1 MPSLEKLHKR
11 FRQDPFVLLAV
22 DVGEDEQT
30 VKRFVEKNGLSFPV
44 LLDSDSTVAAR
55 YGVRA
60 HPVAYFIDAEGNL
73 VSVVQGYRKWDS
85 KDMKTLL
92 ASLMP
97 GRESM

>member
-1 MPSLEKLHKR
+1 M
-11 FRQDPFVLLAV
+11 AV
-22 DVGEDEQT
+22 DVGEEEQT
-30 VKRFVEKNGLSFPV
+30 VKRFVEKNDLSFSV

-73 VSVVQGYRKWDS
+73 ISVVQGYREWDS
-85 KDMKTLL
+85 KDIKTLL
-92 ASLMP
+92 ASLLL